1 MEIEFRLVD
10 DKELP
15 PLVIS
20 MDENDKPKLVINTY
34 YRIWLSL
41 YRRTIAGILL
51 PLQEKLDEVLDGFL
65 REQRT
70 NEKLYGELE

>member
-10 DKELP
+10 DNELP

-34 YRIWLSL
+34 HRIWLSL
-41 YRRTIAGILL
+41 HRRTVAGIVAS
-51 PLQEKLDEVLDGFL
+51 LQEKLDEVLDGFL
-65 REQRT
+65 REQRA